1 MWIGILEDFWTHVPQ
16 DIKDR
21 FKKPSF
27 SALQRHYNSL
37 LAQDEVSVGANDEA
51 TTVARRK
58 EYLSQI
64 KEVVCSQFI
73 CYMLIEL
80 VPDSILRK
88 GPTRKKLQP
97 RKRSE
102 TASSL

>member
-21 FKKPSF
+21 FNKPSF

-37 LAQDEVSVGANDEA
+37 LAQDEVSVGANDDA
-51 TTVARRK
+51 ATVARRK

-64 KEVVCSQFI
+64 KEAVC
-73 CYMLIEL
+73 
-80 VPDSILRK
+80 
-88 GPTRKKLQP
+88 
-97 RKRSE
+97 
-102 TASSL
+102 